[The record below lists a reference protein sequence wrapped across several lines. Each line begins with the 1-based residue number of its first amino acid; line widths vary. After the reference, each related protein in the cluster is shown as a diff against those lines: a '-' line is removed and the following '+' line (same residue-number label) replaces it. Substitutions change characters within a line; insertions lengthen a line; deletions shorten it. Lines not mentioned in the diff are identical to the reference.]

1 MLAANKGF
9 QSANLLL
16 SSIFIGSIFL
26 IVWEIKIYQKTFI
39 PLKIPFLIWLLT
51 GLLLTPIL
59 RKKLAVYLE
68 TNNILLQIV
77 YSIMTCGGFLV
88 SAFMLPNYYMA
99 NKETS
104 VINKRIISTGS
115 LGSSKGGCRQPFII
129 INYDGLDK
137 QLVYYCGIKVDQYQS
152 VDLTI
157 SKGFFGFDIVR
168 SSELKKD

>member
-1 MLAANKGF
+1 MPAANKAF

-16 SSIFIGSIFL
+16 ASIFIGSIFL
-26 IVWEIKIYQKTFI
+26 IVWEIKIYQKTFV

-51 GLLLTPIL
+51 GLILTPIL
-59 RKKLAVYLE
+59 RKTLAVYLE
-68 TNNILLQIV
+68 TNNMILQLV
-77 YSIMTCGGFLV
+77 YSIMTCGGLLV

-115 LGSSKGGCRQPFII
+115 LGSSKGGCRQPFIV
-129 INYDGLDK
+129 INYDGLEK
-137 QLVYYCGIKVDQYQS
+137 QLVYYCSTKVDQYQS

-157 SKGFFGFDIVR
+157 SQGFFGFDIVR